1 MTSFG
6 SPEIDRYVTEH
17 TTEVPPYLADL
28 PRVTAERMGSAGM
41 ISGPVVDGLLQTLIV
56 ASGARRVLEIGTFT
70 GFSALMMAEVLPDDG
85 VIITCDRDPKAAEV
99 AREYFAKSPHGHKIE
114 QRLGVALDT
123 IRSLEG
129 PFDFVFIDADKINN
143 AAYYER
149 ALELALAR
157 RPDRHRQRAL
167 GRPRPR
173 PGRRLGPR
181 RGRLQPPR
189 AGRPSGQ
196 ERDGA
201 NPRRR
206 HHSPPRLI
214 RRRQPA
220 ISSRSQ
226 SLALVRLSRRRGST
240 DSRASCALG
249 EADVRSRPDSVRLTR
264 RVQGGEPTWNSTR

>member
-28 PRVTAERMGSAGM
+28 PRVTSERMGSAGM

-70 GFSALMMAEVLPDDG
+70 GFSALMMAEALPDDG
-85 VIITCDRDPKAAEV
+85 VLITCDRDPKAAEV

-149 ALELALAR
+149 ALELLSPGGLIAIDNVLWGGR
-157 RPDRHRQRAL
+157 VLDPESESDRAVAEFNRLVQDD
-167 GRPRPR
+167 PRVKNVMVPI
-173 PGRRLGPR
+173 
-181 RGRLQPPR
+181 
-189 AGRPSGQ
+189 
-196 ERDGA
+196 RDGVTIV
-201 NPRRR
+201 RR
-206 HHSPPRLI
+206 
-214 RRRQPA
+214 A
-220 ISSRSQ
+220 
-226 SLALVRLSRRRGST
+226 
-240 DSRASCALG
+240 
-249 EADVRSRPDSVRLTR
+249 
-264 RVQGGEPTWNSTR
+264 